1 MAPQIPP
8 QLADRHARLLR
19 RPATDT
25 TPEFD
30 LAYARGGPR
39 GSTPVVVI
47 PGGPGLGSLLP
58 YLDFRRRAAQ
68 GGLDVIMVEHRGIG
82 FSRTDVSGHDLP
94 SSAMNIIEVI
104 DDIAAVLD
112 REGIA
117 QAHIVGAS
125 YGTYL
130 ASAFGA
136 RHPDRVAG
144 MLLDSALQSA
154 ESLNLE
160 RHTVRELFWHADTA
174 AAEATHALI
183 DAGVDS
189 RILLDVARAAYELGG
204 DELLL
209 PVLRQRAN
217 HAHTVAWSA
226 LQVYATRDR
235 SIARLPGI
243 YEFDL
248 SGVIGFRELGYGGHP
263 DGLPLDPALTYS
275 EIADLFPAFS
285 GEPFDLA
292 EETPKF
298 PWPLVLLVGRRDLR
312 TPPPIAHAVA
322 ATAQDAVLVHLENG
336 HSALESHP
344 LVLLNAIRALV
355 RGREHS
361 LPAAA
366 DALNRLP
373 RRGLAA
379 RIPELLGAATLIE
392 STVRP

>member
-8 QLADRHARLLR
+8 QLADRRARHLR

-30 LAYARGGPR
+30 LAYARSGPR

-58 YLDFRRRAAQ
+58 YLGFRRRAAQ

-82 FSRTDVSGHDLP
+82 FSRPDLGGHDLP

-117 QAHIVGAS
+117 RAHIVGAS

-183 DAGVDS
+183 DKGVDS

-217 HAHTVAWSA
+217 HAHTAAWSA
-226 LQVYATRDR
+226 LQLYATRDR
-235 SIARLPGI
+235 SIARFPGI

-275 EIADLFPAFS
+275 EIADLFPAFA

-312 TPPPIAHAVA
+312 TPPPIARAVA
-322 ATAQDAVLVHLENG
+322 ATAQDAVLVHIENG

-361 LPAAA
+361 LPAASA
-366 DALNRLP
+366 ALDRLP

>member
-8 QLADRHARLLR
+8 QLADRHARHLR

-58 YLDFRRRAAQ
+58 YLGFRRRAAQ

-82 FSRTDVSGHDLP
+82 FSRTDLGGRDLP

-117 QAHIVGAS
+117 RAHIVGAS

-204 DELLL
+204 DELLV

-217 HAHTVAWSA
+217 HAHTAAWSA
-226 LQVYATRDR
+226 LQLYATRDR
-235 SIARLPGI
+235 SIARFPGI

-275 EIADLFPAFS
+275 EIADLFPAFA

-298 PWPLVLLVGRRDLR
+298 PWPLVLLVGTRDLR
-312 TPPPIAHAVA
+312 TPPPIAREVA
-322 ATAQDAVLVHLENG
+322 ATAQDAVLVHIENG

-344 LVLLNAIRALV
+344 LVLLNTIRALV

-361 LPAAA
+361 LPAASA
-366 DALNRLP
+366 ALDRLP

>member
-8 QLADRHARLLR
+8 QLADRHARRLR
-19 RPATDT
+19 RPATES

-30 LAYARGGPR
+30 LAYVRTGPR
-39 GSTPVVVI
+39 ASTPVVVI

-58 YLDFRRRAAQ
+58 YVGFRRRAAQ

-82 FSRTDVSGHDLP
+82 FSRADLHGRDLP
-94 SSAMNIIEVI
+94 ASAMRISDVI
-104 DDIAAVLD
+104 DDLAAVLD
-112 REGIA
+112 HEGIG

-136 RHPDRVAG
+136 RYPERVAG

-160 RHTVRELFWHADTA
+160 RHTVRELFWHGDTA
-174 AAEATHALI
+174 TAEAVHALV
-183 DAGVDS
+183 DQGVDS
-189 RILLDVARAAYELGG
+189 RILLDVSRAAYELGG
-204 DELLL
+204 EELLL

-217 HAHTVAWSA
+217 HAHTAAWSA
-226 LQVYATRDR
+226 LQLYATRDR
-235 SIARLPGI
+235 SIARFPGI

-248 SGVIGFRELGYGGHP
+248 AGVIGFRELGYGGTP

-275 EIADLFPAFS
+275 EIAGFFPAFA
-285 GEPFDLA
+285 GEPFNLA
-292 EETPKF
+292 AETPKF
-298 PWPLVLLVGRRDLR
+298 PWPLVLLVGTRDLR
-312 TPPPIAHAVA
+312 TPPPIARGVA
-322 ATAQDAVLVHLENG
+322 ATARDAVLVHIENG

-344 LVLLNAIRALV
+344 LALLNAIRALA
-355 RGREHS
+355 RCREHA
-361 LPAAA
+361 LPGAAA
-366 DALNRLP
+366 ALNRLP

-379 RIPELLGAATLIE
+379 RIPELLGAATLVE
-392 STVRP
+392 STIRP

>member
-8 QLADRHARLLR
+8 QLADRHARRLR
-19 RPATDT
+19 RPATAT

-30 LAYARGGPR
+30 LSYVRTGPR
-39 GSTPVVVI
+39 SSTPVVVI

-58 YLDFRRRAAQ
+58 YVGFRRRAAQ
-68 GGLDVIMVEHRGIG
+68 GGLDVVMVEHRGIG
-82 FSRTDVSGHDLP
+82 FSRTDVRGRDLP
-94 SSAMNIIEVI
+94 TSAMRISAVI

-112 REGIA
+112 HEGI
-117 QAHIVGAS
+117 QEAHLVGAS

-130 ASAFGA
+130 AAAFGA
-136 RHPDRVAG
+136 RYPDRVAG

-154 ESLNLE
+154 ESLSLE

-183 DAGVDS
+183 DQGVDS
-189 RILLDVARAAYELGG
+189 RVLLDVARAAYELGG

-217 HAHTVAWSA
+217 HAHTAAWSA
-226 LQVYATRDR
+226 LQLYATRDR
-235 SIARLPGI
+235 SIARFPGI

-248 SGVIGFRELGYGGHP
+248 AGVIGFRELGYGGTP

-275 EIADLFPAFS
+275 EIADLFPAFA
-285 GEPFDLA
+285 GEPFDLRA
-292 EETPKF
+292 ETPRF
-298 PWPLVLLVGRRDLR
+298 TWPLVLLVGTRDLR
-312 TPPPIAHAVA
+312 TPPPIARGVA
-322 ATAQDAVLVHLENG
+322 ATAQDAVLVHIENG

-355 RGREHS
+355 RGREHA
-361 LPAAA
+361 LPGAAP
-366 DALNRLP
+366 ALNRLP

-379 RIPELLGAATLIE
+379 RIPELLGAATLVE
-392 STVRP
+392 STIRP